1 VWAGVPFLRVLRDL
15 LFNSFLSNGDLVRTN
30 LFRLAVA
37 GGLFFLVWSGLG
49 QMGYRAGQLVTLGPA
64 ELDPEL
70 VRGLSAALAAILG
83 GSLAKLPMLPL
94 VRETLV
100 ELGLASPL
108 SKDEQRELFERVKRI
123 EDTVTTKG

>member
-1 VWAGVPFLRVLRDL
+1 M
-15 LFNSFLSNGDLVRTN
+15 RTN

-70 VRGLSAALAAILG
+70 VRGLIAALAAILG

-94 VRETLV
+94 IRETLV
-100 ELGLASPL
+100 EIGLASPL
-108 SKDEQRELFERVKRI
+108 SKEEQCELFERVKRI
-123 EDTVTTKG
+123 EESVMRRDDPGRGQRD